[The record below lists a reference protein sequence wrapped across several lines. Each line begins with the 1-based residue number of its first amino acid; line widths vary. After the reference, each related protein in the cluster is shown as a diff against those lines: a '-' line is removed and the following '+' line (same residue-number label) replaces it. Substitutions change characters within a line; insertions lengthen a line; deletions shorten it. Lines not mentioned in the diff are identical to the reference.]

1 MVLVWVVSA
10 KHRGEK
16 EEIQPMVFG
25 PRSNSPPRHSFFLAL
40 LCSDFDIWT
49 LSDNGDLDA
58 LIGISKKVVGVKK
71 DLWLLFGV
79 PRLSSTLYCHLN
91 WPRHGKA
98 ERDKKSFGKNRNPF
112 FDHISTIWYGI
123 RTHSQIMVVGQ
134 REREAIKSPLLSE
147 SPFLSRKNGSG
158 IH

>member
-1 MVLVWVVSA
+1 MVLVWVVWA
-10 KHRGEK
+10 KHRGK
-16 EEIQPMVFG
+16 KK
-25 PRSNSPPRHSFFLAL
+25 RSNQWFSAPRHSFFLAL